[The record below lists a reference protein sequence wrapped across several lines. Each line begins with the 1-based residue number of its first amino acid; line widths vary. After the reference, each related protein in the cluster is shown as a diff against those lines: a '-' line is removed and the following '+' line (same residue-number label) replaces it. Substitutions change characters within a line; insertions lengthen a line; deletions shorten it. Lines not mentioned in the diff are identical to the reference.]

1 MCASTLHYFT
11 RYYLRYIYHTHY
23 TMLHYILIQ
32 TPIYIDRRCFK
43 IEWWENDAHTE
54 IHELEY
60 ICDSIKDC
68 AELYAKLAYL
78 LSRLEIL

>member
-1 MCASTLHYFT
+1 MCPLHIHTL
-11 RYYLRYIYHTHY
+11 LY
-23 TMLHYILIQ
+23 T
-32 TPIYIDRRCFK
+32 DRRCFK